1 MFKGNN
7 NFIVGLFVS
16 LSIATFIA
24 FVLWLTGRSSA
35 EDMHRYSILFQRNV
49 AGLSIGG
56 PVSYMG
62 VNIGS
67 VIEMK
72 LVRKQDMNVRVDIE
86 VFASTP
92 VDSGTFASL
101 AFQGITGV
109 AIINLSSDPGKHD
122 ELVLQPGNE
131 FPVIPVRDVG
141 FAALLS
147 SAPRIMVKLDE
158 LLTHANELFSENN
171 SAAIDSTLK
180 NLESLVSSLAES
192 RETIANLPSELERTL
207 AGIQAT
213 VDRLQGILKG
223 VEPGLSSAI
232 DNINLSSENLASLT
246 ARLDTWM
253 AQNEAELQR
262 FVKQGLDEVPELV
275 SNARQAVRQLEKLV
289 QELQDDPSQL
299 IYRPRENA
307 LEIEP

>member
-180 NLESLVSSLAES
+180 NLESLVSSLAKS

-299 IYRPRENA
+299 IYRPRANA

>member
-35 EDMHRYSILFQRNV
+35 EDMHRYSILFQRDV
-49 AGLSIGG
+49 TGLSIGG

-67 VIEMK
+67 VIEMQ
-72 LVRKQDMNVRVDIE
+72 LVRKQDMNVRVDIT

-122 ELVLQPGNE
+122 ELILQPGNE

-147 SAPRIMVKLDE
+147 SAPRIMGQMDE

-171 SAAIDSTLK
+171 SAAIDSSLK
-180 NLESLVSSLAES
+180 NLESLLSSLAES

-213 VDRLQGILKG
+213 VDRLQGILRG

-262 FVKQGLDEVPELV
+262 FVEQGLDEVPELV

>member
-147 SAPRIMVKLDE
+147 SAPRIMGKLDE

>member
-35 EDMHRYSILFQRNV
+35 EDMHRYSILFQRDV

-299 IYRPRENA
+299 IYRPRANA